1 MIPQYVKAV
10 GQLQELFQEL
20 AEEGKITEGQAG
32 RYDQSQ
38 KILVSFHS
46 WIRNQL
52 DGNIKVELPW
62 EDDRFTQAWKLWTNF
77 KKEQFQFA
85 YKQIGEQGALK
96 DLVDLS
102 GGNMEKA
109 IEIIHQ
115 SIKKGWKGFFD
126 LKDQKAI
133 TKKLVD
139 QRQTDYKQQLM
150 NRLGAE

>member
-20 AEEGKITEGQAG
+20 AGEGKITERQAS
-32 RYDQSQ
+32 RFDYSQ
-38 KILVSFHS
+38 KILVNFHS
-46 WIRNQL
+46 WLRNEL
-52 DGNIKVELPW
+52 DRNIKIELPW
-62 EDDRFTQAWKLWTNF
+62 EDDRFTETWKLWTNF
-77 KKEQFQFA
+77 KKEQFQFN
-85 YKQIGEQGALK
+85 YKPISEQGALK
-96 DLVDLS
+96 DLADLS
-102 GGNMEKA
+102 GGDMEKA

-115 SIKKGWKGFFD
+115 SIKKGWKGFFE
-126 LKDQKAI
+126 LKSQNTI

>member
-10 GQLQELFQEL
+10 GQLQELYQEL
-20 AEEGKITEGQAG
+20 AEQGKINENQAG
-32 RYDQSQ
+32 RYHQSQ
-38 KILVSFHS
+38 KVLINFHS
-46 WIRNQL
+46 WVRRQL
-52 DGNIKVELPW
+52 DGNSEVELPW
-62 EDDRFTQAWKLWTNF
+62 QDISFGVAWSLWKNF

-85 YKQIGEQGALK
+85 YKQISEQGALK

-102 GGNMEKA
+102 GGNMDKA

-115 SIKKGWKGFFD
+115 SIKKGWKGFFE

-139 QRQTDYKQQLM
+139 QRHTDYKQQLM
-150 NRLGAE
+150 NRLGVE